1 MLLQNVIA
9 ISKMASDEATKR
21 WFQVLC
27 GDSFK
32 TEITEKRVSPL
43 DLLERFRNMRMPFG
57 DFLAMLPPLRIRQ
70 YSISSSPLAEPTS
83 CTLTYSV
90 LDQEAL
96 VGGKR
101 FMGVTSNYL
110 SMLENGDRI
119 HVAVKP
125 SHQAFHP
132 PLDIANVPLLMVCA
146 GTGLA
151 PFRGFVQERAKQIEA
166 GRLLAPALLFVGC
179 RYHDR
184 DRLYPEEFDEWER
197 LGAVDV
203 RYAFSREP
211 EKSEGC
217 KYVQERLWNDRKY
230 VVALFDAGAKA
241 YVCGSSVV
249 GEAVKAVSKKI
260 YVDAAMERGRPKT
273 EEEVET
279 WFREMRNE
287 RYASDVFA

>member
-1 MLLQNVIA
+1 MQNVLA
-9 ISKMASDEATKR
+9 IGKRASDEATKQE
-21 WFQVLC
+21 FKILC

-32 TEITEKRVSPL
+32 SEITDKRVSPL
-43 DLLERFRNMRMPFG
+43 DLLERFRNIRMPFG

-70 YSISSSPLAEPTS
+70 YSISSSPLADPTS

-96 VGGKR
+96 MGGKR

-110 SMLENGDRI
+110 SMLGSGERI
-119 HVAVKP
+119 HVVVKP

-132 PLDIANVPLLMVCA
+132 PLDITNVPLLMVCA

-166 GRLLAPALLFVGC
+166 GRQLAPALLFVGC

-184 DRLYPEEFDEWER
+184 DRLYPEDFDEWER
-197 LGAVDV
+197 LGAVGV

-211 EKSEGC
+211 ERSNGC
-217 KYVQERLWNDRKY
+217 KHVQERLWNDRKD
-230 VVALFDAGAKA
+230 VVALFDGGARA

-249 GEAVKAVSKKI
+249 GEAVKIVSKKI
-260 YVDAAMERGRPKT
+260 YMDAAQERGRPKT
-273 EEEVET
+273 EEETEN
-279 WFREMRNE
+279 WFREIRNE

>member
-1 MLLQNVIA
+1 MP
-9 ISKMASDEATKR
+9 SDEKTSEELKN
-21 WFQVLC
+21 LC

-32 TEITEKRVSPL
+32 KEITEKRVSPL
-43 DLLERFRNMRMPFG
+43 DLMERFHTVQIGFG
-57 DFLAMLPPLRIRQ
+57 NFLAMLPPLRIRQ
-70 YSISSSPLAEPTS
+70 YSISSSPLVDPAS

-96 VGGKR
+96 LGGKR

-110 SMLENGDRI
+110 SKLEKGDRM

-132 PLDIANVPLLMVCA
+132 PLDIANTPLVMACA

-151 PFRGFVQERAKQIEA
+151 PFRGFVQERAKQMEV
-166 GRLLAPALLFVGC
+166 GRQLAPALLFVGC

-184 DRLYPEEFDEWER
+184 DRLYQEDFDKWQE

-203 RYAFSREP
+203 RYAFSQEP
-211 EKSEGC
+211 EKSAGC
-217 KYVQERLWNDRKY
+217 KHVQERLWADRDE
-230 VVALFDAGAKA
+230 VMTLFDAGARV
-241 YVCGSSVV
+241 YVCGSSVM
-249 GEAVKAVSKKI
+249 GESVKKVAMKMYIEGARRRGKSKN
-260 YVDAAMERGRPKT
+260 D
-273 EEEVET
+273 EEAEE
-279 WFREMRNE
+279 WFHRIRNE

>member
-1 MLLQNVIA
+1 MIA
-9 ISKMASDEATKR
+9 ISKSASNEATKQE
-21 WFQVLC
+21 FHVLC
-27 GDSFK
+27 GESFK
-32 TEITEKRVSPL
+32 SEITEKRVSPL
-43 DLLERFRNMRMPFG
+43 DLLERFRDIRMPFG

-70 YSISSSPLAEPTS
+70 YSISSSPLADPTS

-110 SMLENGDRI
+110 SMLESGERI
-119 HVAVKP
+119 HVVVKA

-132 PLDIANVPLLMVCA
+132 PLDITNVPLLLVCA

-166 GRLLAPALLFVGC
+166 GRQLAPALLFVGC

-211 EKSEGC
+211 EKSHGC
-217 KYVQERLWNDRKY
+217 KHVQERLWNDRKD
-230 VVALFDAGAKA
+230 VVALFDGGARA

-249 GEAVKAVSKKI
+249 GEAVKAVSKRI
-260 YVDAAMERGRPKT
+260 YMDAAQERGRPKT
-273 EEEVET
+273 EEETEN
-279 WFREMRNE
+279 WFRDIRNE

>member
-1 MLLQNVIA
+1 MV
-9 ISKMASDEATKR
+9 SDESAKR
-21 WFQVLC
+21 ELEALC
-27 GDSFK
+27 GESFRS
-32 TEITEKRVSPL
+32 EITEKRVSAL
-43 DLLERFRNMRMPFG
+43 DLLEKFPSIRIPFG
-57 DFLAMLPPLRIRQ
+57 EFLAMLPPLRIRQ
-70 YSISSSPLAEPTS
+70 YSISSSPLADPTS

-90 LDQEAL
+90 LDQEAHA
-96 VGGKR
+96 GGKR
-101 FMGVTSNYL
+101 FLGVTSTYL

-132 PLDIANVPLLMVCA
+132 PLDISNVPLVMACA

-166 GRLLAPALLFVGC
+166 GRQLAPALLFVGC

-184 DRLYPEEFDEWER
+184 DRLYKDDFDEWER

-211 EKSEGC
+211 EQSQGC
-217 KYVQERLWNDRKY
+217 KHVQDRLWKDRKD
-230 VVALFDAGAKA
+230 VSALFNSGARV

-249 GEAVKAVSKKI
+249 GEAVRTVAKKM
-260 YVDAAMERGRPKT
+260 YMEAAQERGKPRS
-273 EEEVET
+273 EEETET
-279 WFREMRNE
+279 WFREIRNE